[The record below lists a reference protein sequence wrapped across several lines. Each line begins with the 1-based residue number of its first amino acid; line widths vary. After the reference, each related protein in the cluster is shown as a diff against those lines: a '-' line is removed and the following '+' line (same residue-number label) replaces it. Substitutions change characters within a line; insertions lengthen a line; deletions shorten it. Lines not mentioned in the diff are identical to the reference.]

1 MAPVCSFSQ
10 AASAGGEFLGPV
22 EPVAR
27 QGRGASCPGNG
38 KISLMERNDI
48 LSVLTAH
55 RSDLE
60 GFGVQSLRLFGS
72 VAREEASAARDVD
85 LLVSFRGKPTF
96 SSFMKLRI
104 FLEDLLGAKVDL
116 VTESGL
122 RKAVR
127 PYVEK
132 DAIRVA

>member
-1 MAPVCSFSQ
+1 M
-10 AASAGGEFLGPV
+10 
-22 EPVAR
+22 
-27 QGRGASCPGNG
+27 GRD
-38 KISLMERNDI
+38 EV

-55 RSDLE
+55 QSELE

-72 VAREEASAARDVD
+72 VAREEAAADSDVD
-85 LLVSFRGKPTF
+85 LLVSFQEKPTF
-96 SSFMKLRI
+96 SGYMKLRI
-104 FLEDLLGAKVDL
+104 FLEDLLGTRVDL

-122 RKAVR
+122 REAVR